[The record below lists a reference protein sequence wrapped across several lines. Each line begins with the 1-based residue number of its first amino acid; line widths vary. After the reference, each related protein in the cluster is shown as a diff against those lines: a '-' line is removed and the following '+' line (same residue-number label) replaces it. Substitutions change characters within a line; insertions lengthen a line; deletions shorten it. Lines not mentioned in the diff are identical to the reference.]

1 MIKRILKVILKK
13 CSWSTKN
20 EILNFLIL
28 ENVYSYP
35 KTRVVALLKSKIK
48 EIEED

>member
-1 MIKRILKVILKK
+1 MLVKILKFILKK
-13 CSWSTKN
+13 CNWSIKN

-35 KTRVVALLKSKIK
+35 KTRVITLLKNRIK
-48 EIEED
+48 EIEKM